1 MSKRKKK
8 EKDKPPDDENTSLF
22 SSSEDDAELRLTIE
36 QDCNKYKPYM
46 VTDYNRRYPEDSASG
61 YEYVVFIN
69 SNDDQKPI
77 GTRDMLSLS
86 GCFQRFVKGIKY
98 LKKVNKFKI
107 GVVFDK
113 PNLANAFLDN
123 TSFLK
128 DQDIT
133 ASIPASSTE
142 LTGVITSVPVD
153 MSNKSIFKAL
163 SLNTK
168 KIISVRRI
176 MKRIRTNDTVSLQP
190 TQTVAIT
197 FASSTSLPDFVF
209 LKMWRLPDP
218 FQCSVSSVA
227 GHAAV

>member
-113 PNLANAFLDN
+113 PNLAFLDN

-142 LTGVITSVPVD
+142 LMGVITV
-153 MSNKSIFKAL
+153 SNYFIERRGLFFFGGSSGELLLTSLVRVIVSDSASLISLL
-163 SLNTK
+163 SL
-168 KIISVRRI
+168 
-176 MKRIRTNDTVSLQP
+176 SLLLLLRCQ
-190 TQTVAIT
+190 
-197 FASSTSLPDFVF
+197 
-209 LKMWRLPDP
+209 
-218 FQCSVSSVA
+218 
-227 GHAAV
+227 